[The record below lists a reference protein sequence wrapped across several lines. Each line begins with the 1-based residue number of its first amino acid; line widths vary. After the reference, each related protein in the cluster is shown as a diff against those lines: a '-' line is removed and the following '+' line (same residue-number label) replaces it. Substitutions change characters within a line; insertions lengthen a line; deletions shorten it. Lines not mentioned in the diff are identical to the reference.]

1 MRSWHKL
8 ENGEKWTENGSVN
21 YNIILQLNIYCP
33 KMGMWADFPIFRL
46 SLSFTKIPP
55 YTALNSKFREPEN
68 SPDIL
73 DDPLL
78 SSPISQ
84 GKKKKNKLPLLLRIS
99 LLLQSHLLSRP
110 AQQAWFPEV
119 RYDERMR
126 NETQE
131 FR

>member
-1 MRSWHKL
+1 
-8 ENGEKWTENGSVN
+8 
-21 YNIILQLNIYCP
+21 
-33 KMGMWADFPIFRL
+33 MGMWADFPIFRL

-84 GKKKKNKLPLLLRIS
+84 GKKKKKQASTTPKNIPTSPEPPAVKTS
-99 LLLQSHLLSRP
+99 STSMVSRS
-110 AQQAWFPEV
+110 AV
-119 RYDERMR
+119 
-126 NETQE
+126 
-131 FR
+131 